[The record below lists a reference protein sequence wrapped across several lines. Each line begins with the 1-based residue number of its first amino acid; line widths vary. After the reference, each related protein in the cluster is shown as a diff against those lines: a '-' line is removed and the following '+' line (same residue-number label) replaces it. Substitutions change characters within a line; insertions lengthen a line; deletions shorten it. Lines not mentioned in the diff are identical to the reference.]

1 MSIDNNNEQLNS
13 ENQLDLFAY
22 NTSKL
27 DFLPDLE
34 IPPARPPQANKSP
47 RFMTMSAA
55 LHIAAAV
62 AVAIMSVPLVN
73 EIKTETITIDLEE
86 PAKVHQVTKGA
97 DVEPTMGGEPSPILE
112 KAPVKN
118 IAKELPTKTVEAPTA
133 PTEAPVEAAA
143 TAEEPAVVAAP
154 AIEKSE
160 PIAQKV
166 VLPPPTKPAPPK
178 PAAKAVHKAVQSAP
192 AKTNFAAVPMTI
204 DDINSPELDE
214 GEIANQKSQAKLGED
229 FNQDFDEIDNKHSNK
244 LAAEHSQ
251 LNAMADAL
259 AADQESSL
267 KSLED
272 QNQADAAALA
282 ESQKNLRNKNAKAIA
297 AAVAAERAAAAAA
310 AREKAQKE
318 AAALAAANEAASGKG
333 GNGLGGDGSGNGE
346 KKGAGAGNNGADK
359 NGTEVAGAATGV
371 RSLDQL
377 KQMPGNPR
385 PQYNEDERLRGDQG
399 KVSFEAYITKDG
411 IPVNFKMKQST
422 GHRNLDA
429 KTLAALKK
437 WRFYP
442 GQEGWVEM
450 PFSWDLKGGVQEVK
464 GRLRTSVGQLQGG
477 GY

>member
-1 MSIDNNNEQLNS
+1 MSIDKNNEQLNN

-27 DFLPDLE
+27 DFLPDME
-34 IPPARPPQANKSP
+34 IPPPRPPQANRSP

-62 AVAIMSVPLVN
+62 AVAVMSVPLVN
-73 EIKTETITIDLEE
+73 ELKTETITIDLEE
-86 PAKVHQVTKGA
+86 PATTVHQVTKGA
-97 DVEPTMGGEPSPILE
+97 EVEPTMGGESAPIIE

-118 IAKELPTKTVEAPTA
+118 LAKALPEKLPVKAVEAPVA
-133 PTEAPVEAAA
+133 PSDAAA
-143 TAEEPAVVAAP
+143 TTSEDAVVAAP
-154 AIEKSE
+154 VVE
-160 PIAQKV
+160 PTESV
-166 VLPPPTKPAPPK
+166 VHKTLPPPPKAAP
-178 PAAKAVHKAVQSAP
+178 KATHKAVAKSAP
-192 AKTNFAAVPMTI
+192 SKAAESSSAKTNFAAVPMTI

-244 LAAEHSQ
+244 LAAEESQ

-267 KSLED
+267 KSVEA

-297 AAVAAERAAAAAA
+297 AAVASERAAAAAA

-333 GNGLGGDGSGNGE
+333 GNGLGEEGSGKGE
-346 KKGAGAGNNGADK
+346 KLGAGAGNNGVDK
-359 NGTEVAGAATGV
+359 NGTEVAGAPTGV

-411 IPVNFKMKQST
+411 VPVNFKMKQST

-429 KTLAALKK
+429 KTLTALKK

-464 GRLRTSVGQLQGG
+464 GRLRTSVGQL
-477 GY
+477 